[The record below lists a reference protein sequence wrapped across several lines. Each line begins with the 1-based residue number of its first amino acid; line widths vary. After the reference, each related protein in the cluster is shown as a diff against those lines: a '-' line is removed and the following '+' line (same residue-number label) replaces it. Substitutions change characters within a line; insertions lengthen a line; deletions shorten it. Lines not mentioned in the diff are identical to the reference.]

1 MSDITGR
8 CQPNAAS
15 SKIKMTSRGTVHY
28 VFSDRVR
35 LFEMMVFSLIVLIVI
50 GIMLSAFATALVRAQ
65 DAARRYTARTLYMAV
80 QDYTVHQLDAG
91 VDMKKLE
98 NLNENSTFLQKYVS
112 GPIKGRLKVYL
123 TEQGVVKSIEYTE
136 NGKTVILP

>member
-1 MSDITGR
+1 
-8 CQPNAAS
+8 
-15 SKIKMTSRGTVHY
+15 
-28 VFSDRVR
+28 
-35 LFEMMVFSLIVLIVI
+35 MMVFSLIVLIVI